1 MKTLETGVDTHTH
14 IESQAEG
21 HRFDRNGTWNLD
33 KFNRLS
39 YFFQSFQFIATEQD
53 IIGSFHT
60 AMGLPVVPVPDECH
74 EDDAPDAVE
83 PTDGPGD
90 GMVVLENNLGAAIEV
105 WKMG

>member
-1 MKTLETGVDTHTH
+1 
-14 IESQAEG
+14 
-21 HRFDRNGTWNLD
+21 
-33 KFNRLS
+33 
-39 YFFQSFQFIATEQD
+39 
-53 IIGSFHT
+53 
-60 AMGLPVVPVPDECH
+60 MGLPVVPVPDECH